1 MDGNGGFNCMACGA
15 KGNLFQFEMRFSQ
28 CDMAQ
33 AQANIAEINRSQTD
47 AAD

>member
-1 MDGNGGFNCMACGA
+1 
-15 KGNLFQFEMRFSQ
+15 MRFSQ